1 MQKFFLYITTMKT
14 VDIRDYTIYLG
25 LSMLEKGLSISPLKL
40 QKILY
45 YQQAWHLVYFGKDN
59 PLFKDL
65 PHAWVNGPVYPV
77 IYHEYKDKVPGM
89 CDHLK
94 ITDFIVPDIDV
105 TSEINRLIHKMGLI
119 HDEVELTERVIML
132 YGSKTQ
138 NQLIFLTHS
147 EKPWSEQR
155 EGLSPYDYSDKE
167 IALDTIYNYYK
178 ERYDRNRTKKH
189 DNDN

>member
-1 MQKFFLYITTMKT
+1 MKT
-14 VDIRDYTIYLG
+14 VDIKEYTVYLG
-25 LSMLEKGLSISPLKL
+25 LSMLEKGLSVSPLKL
-40 QKILY
+40 QKLLY

-59 PLFKDL
+59 TLFAET
-65 PHAWVNGPVYPV
+65 PHAWVNGPVYPD

-94 ITDFIVPDIDV
+94 ITDFIPNNIDAM
-105 TSEINRLIHKMGLI
+105 TEIKRLVSKMELTN
-119 HDEVELTERVIML
+119 DEVELSERVIML

-155 EGLSPYDYSDKE
+155 KGLAPYEYSDKE
-167 IALDTIYNYYK
+167 ISIATMYNYYK
-178 ERYDRNRTKKH
+178 ERYDRNRAK
-189 DNDN
+189 N